1 MKVMN
6 NFFLL
11 CQEASFGAVSGVVSA
26 LNILEIINVKKDGS
40 NRKISFIALTKNT
53 VDIEEDDKEDLGFSF
68 AIRVENKTTGKIEGM
83 LGKDGGELRIISKFN
98 KKDIDDSDLTK
109 LSIGTVTPIEYEFKE
124 EGVYEFSIFDD
135 NDIKLSSY
143 TIFVKKEK

>member
-124 EGVYEFSIFDD
+124 EGMYEFSIFND
-135 NDIKLSSY
+135 NNEKLSSY